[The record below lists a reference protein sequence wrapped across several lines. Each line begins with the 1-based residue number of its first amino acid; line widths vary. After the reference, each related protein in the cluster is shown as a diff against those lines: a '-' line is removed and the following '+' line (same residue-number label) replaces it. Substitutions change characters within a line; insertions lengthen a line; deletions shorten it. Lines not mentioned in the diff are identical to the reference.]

1 MSSHGRARPCRTPG
15 CSCQPVRCTTNLCAV
30 RPACALYDQP
40 VRCTTSLCDADGK
53 TWTHTQPAFPQS
65 FPTESSLPLR
75 CTHHPWSRAVRTATD
90 RPGCPDRWLPSAV
103 HTSTV
108 KRADTRIDF
117 SLTHAMMA
125 MKDHR
130 LDKELVTR
138 AIRSPS
144 RTRRSKIPY
153 RVLFEKDF
161 STHRKLVV
169 VVEESADRLL
179 VITAWIKQ

>member
-1 MSSHGRARPCRTPG
+1 
-15 CSCQPVRCTTNLCAV
+15 
-30 RPACALYDQP
+30 
-40 VRCTTSLCDADGK
+40 
-53 TWTHTQPAFPQS
+53 
-65 FPTESSLPLR
+65 
-75 CTHHPWSRAVRTATD
+75 
-90 RPGCPDRWLPSAV
+90 
-103 HTSTV
+103 
-108 KRADTRIDF
+108 
-117 SLTHAMMA
+117 MMA

-144 RTRRSKIPY
+144 RTRRSKISY